1 MFTIL
6 SLVGF
11 FTTLIATAIVRKIA
25 LKKKIVDDP
34 AGVKRKIHKK
44 PIPLLGGVAVYI
56 GLLTTLV
63 IALLTG
69 VLPAGSILSKHI
81 WGLLLGGL
89 FLVIGGV
96 LDDKYNISPK
106 KQIIWPILSVITV
119 IVSGIGIESITNP
132 LGGQIFFNQIDI
144 PLFSFGGIPY
154 KITLFADFF
163 TFLWLMGVIY
173 AIKFFDGLD
182 GLVAGITIIGSFTVF
197 FTSLLPKI
205 AQTETAL
212 VAIIVAACFGGFLI
226 WNFYPAKIFLGES
239 GSTLAGFLMGT
250 LAIIAESK
258 VVTTLVVMALPILD
272 LVWVIVR
279 RTLLERKSPV
289 HADRK
294 HIHHRLLDTGFS
306 HRSAVMILYLW
317 AIILGFAAWFYQSTG
332 QPWALVL
339 ALLAVIIF
347 AFYLVK
353 RAKKYEKKYE

>member
-1 MFTIL
+1 MFTFL

-11 FTTLIATAIVRKIA
+11 FTTLIVTAIVRQVA
-25 LKKKIVDDP
+25 LKKNIVDDP
-34 AGVKRKIHKK
+34 TGVKRKIHKK
-44 PIPLLGGVAVYI
+44 PVPLLGGVAVYI
-56 GLLTTLV
+56 GLAITLV
-63 IALLTG
+63 TALYLD
-69 VLPAGSILSKHI
+69 VLPSGSILNKHI

-89 FLVIGGV
+89 WLIIGGY
-96 LDDKYNISPK
+96 LDDKYNFSPK
-106 KQIIWPILSVITV
+106 KQIIWPVLSVITV
-119 IVSGIGIESITNP
+119 IISGIGIESISNP

-144 PLFSFGGIPY
+144 PLFSYGGIPY

-182 GLVAGITIIGSFTVF
+182 GLVSGITIIGSFTVF

-205 AQTETAL
+205 DQTETAL

-226 WNFYPAKIFLGES
+226 WNFHPAKIFLGES

-272 LVWVIVR
+272 LIWVIVR
-279 RTLLERKSPV
+279 RTLIEQKSPV
-289 HADRK
+289 EADRK
-294 HIHHRLLDTGFS
+294 HIHHRLLDSGFS
-306 HRSAVMILYLW
+306 HRSAVLILYLW
-317 AIILGFAAWFYQSTG
+317 AILLGFAAWYYQSTG
-332 QPWALVL
+332 QPWALVI
-339 ALLAVIIF
+339 AFAAVIIF

-353 RAKKYEKKYE
+353 RSKKYE